1 MSSQLHAHAQL
12 KILEKKLHTSR
23 FEISFYSNL
32 ITAHKIACLVIQ
44 TTNVLGASLKAID
57 FLFLVICIF
66 FMFERQIMN
75 LFPQSSPSEP
85 LPHMSCIKIG
95 RLLLTC
101 MYKVDAFYV
110 MLCLLPV
117 DKLLVNSRWS
127 ILCFLLIFLD
137 HLLRMTPWSN
147 SKREG
152 DLSSIISQHY
162 DQLWLV
168 AFETYVYAGRS
179 PVVFFSDGI
188 DTSATLYSST
198 YILLASIIFHANLFV
213 ARSFVVSYSLHS
225 ARAKQPSKTASGAKS
240 TGRGFISGILISNV
254 LVSNAEIIHD
264 LLILLDFGILAF
276 FGVWIWKNQVFSELC
291 AMMMPFHT
299 ISVIIALRIRQLDRS
314 LYRRK

>member
-117 DKLLVNSRWS
+117 DKLL
-127 ILCFLLIFLD
+127 
-137 HLLRMTPWSN
+137 
-147 SKREG
+147 
-152 DLSSIISQHY
+152 QHY